1 MSIAAYLTEEHRACD
16 ELLAA
21 YEEEVTRGDWLTIA
35 SSWQA
40 LVFALLAHFATEE
53 EHLFPAFEEKTGL
66 AAGPTRVMRMEHDQM
81 RELFTAGNEAL
92 AQRDAET
99 LTSLLETLLIMNQQH
114 NLKEEN
120 VLYPLCDQVLGPEFA
135 NCLERP

>member
-21 YEEEVTRGDWLTIA
+21 CEEEVTRGDWLTIA

-40 LVFALLAHFATEE
+40 LVSALLAHFAAEE
-53 EHLFPAFEEKTGL
+53 EHLFPAFEEKTAL

-135 NCLERP
+135 TCLERP